1 MQFTRIKKIII
12 YLTIIISIFVV
23 FNTPVNAQ
31 PITDTEPITK
41 TETIINTDNSI
52 TNKPTRNAESNTK
65 TKKKQT
71 KNNITLFDEDSLV
84 YLVRNVIFGSLDI
97 FSFLFFI
104 IIRAKAVSTNR
115 VIKLIENNQ
124 EAEQNININKVIRL
138 LNKNNSSTI
147 SSLIEGITI
156 ILIVIGVIILGISEL
171 IQSEGIISILSA
183 IVGYVL
189 GSSKASKEEDRNEI
203 LSEREPTPGGEQT
216 SEGRQ

>member
-104 IIRAKAVSTNR
+104 IIIAKAVSTNR